1 MELISGM
8 YILRETGGFS
18 TMDVLKVSLISGQGA
33 LYKWGAA
40 PSYLRSGENIR
51 RLGRAAPP
59 PGISMGS
66 DCGAE
71 ILPLNLW
78 DGDTL
83 VLVSDGVDG
92 EATEELLRQFS
103 GESVKVLA
111 KNLVERAVESG
122 GEDDMTAVVLCMEET
137 RG

>member
-1 MELISGM
+1 
-8 YILRETGGFS
+8 
-18 TMDVLKVSLISGQGA
+18 
-33 LYKWGAA
+33 
-40 PSYLRSGENIR
+40 
-51 RLGRAAPP
+51 
-59 PGISMGS
+59 MGS

-92 EATEELLRQFS
+92 EATEALLRQFS

-111 KNLVERAVESG
+111 KNLVEQAVESG